1 MFALGVAIGLFVGF
15 VFGMFKLV
23 IMFGCE
29 ITEIIAGVVAENIKK
44 AAEAQPSY
52 RAKEV

>member
-1 MFALGVAIGLFVGF
+1 MFAGIVIGLFVGL
-15 VFGMFKLV
+15 VFGLFKLV

-29 ITEIIAGVVAENIKK
+29 ITELAIDAAVVNIKK

-52 RAKEV
+52 RTKEV

>member
-1 MFALGVAIGLFVGF
+1 MFAGIVIGLFVGL
-15 VFGMFKLV
+15 VFGLFKLT

-29 ITEIIAGVVAENIKK
+29 ITELIVSSVVDNLKKVAESR
-44 AAEAQPSY
+44 PSY

>member
-1 MFALGVAIGLFVGF
+1 MFAGIVIGLFVGL
-15 VFGMFKLV
+15 VFGLFKLA

-29 ITEIIAGVVAENIKK
+29 ITELVVGTAVDNIKK